1 MLLLIILLALSI
13 TIAFGIGANDET
25 MAPLVA
31 SGAVKLKY
39 VLVLGVVVNIIGSI
53 VLGGFVSETLGSE
66 LLDASARTENFIL
79 AIIISTSIFLIL
91 SSFRGIPVST
101 TVSVVGSVIGVGI
114 YFLIVNGTD
123 PVLWGGFLS
132 VGLGWIISPILGL
145 LVSMGVYWLVRR
157 FILTRPKGLR
167 GIEKM
172 ERYFVFG
179 LVGMVVA
186 TGFSRAGNDVGNAV
200 GVLTG
205 FEGTINL
212 PDVFILL
219 LIGGIGIAVGLFVL
233 GRRVLRNVGK
243 NIIEMRPSDAFSIQT
258 AVMIILLIATLWGIP
273 ISGTVILVFA
283 IIGNSIIK
291 RMRFNKKTVKGI
303 ILSWGLTIP
312 ITLAVSM
319 GICALLFAVNPVI

>member
-1 MLLLIILLALSI
+1 MILLIVLLALSI

-39 VLVLGVVVNIIGSI
+39 VLILGAIVNIIGSV

-66 LLDASARTENFIL
+66 LLQPAARTENFIL

-91 SSFRGIPVST
+91 SSFKGIPVST
-101 TVSVVGSVIGVGI
+101 TVSVVGSVMGVGI
-114 YFLIVNGTD
+114 YFLIVNGAD
-123 PVLWGGFLS
+123 PVLWGGF
-132 VGLGWIISPILGL
+132 VEVALGWVISPILGL
-145 LVSMGVYWLVRR
+145 VTSIGIYWIIRK
-157 FILTRPKGLR
+157 FILTRAKGFR
-167 GIEKM
+167 GIERM

-179 LVGMVVA
+179 LVGMIIV
-186 TGFSRAGNDVGNAV
+186 TGFSRSGNDVGNAI

-205 FEGTINL
+205 FKGTIEL
-212 PDVFILL
+212 PNVTILL
-219 LIGGIGIAVGLFVL
+219 LIGGIGIGVGLFIL

-258 AVMIILLIATLWGIP
+258 AVMLILLIATLWGIP
-273 ISGTVILVFA
+273 ISGTVILIFA

-291 RMRFNKKTVKGI
+291 RMRFNKKTVKEI
-303 ILSWGLTIP
+303 IYSWTLSIP
-312 ITLAVSM
+312 ITLAAAM
-319 GICALLFAVNPVI
+319 GICALLFIANPI